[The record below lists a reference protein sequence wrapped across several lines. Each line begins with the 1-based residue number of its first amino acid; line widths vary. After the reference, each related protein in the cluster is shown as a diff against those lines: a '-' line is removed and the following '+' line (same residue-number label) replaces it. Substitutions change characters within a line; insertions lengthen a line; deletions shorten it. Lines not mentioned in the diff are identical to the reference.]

1 MGGAEPRAPERGRAP
16 WPPIDLLG
24 RIRHDP
30 THMAERAAL
39 FGVERLGRE
48 SVERLAKMRAKV
60 PPDRLKDTVVE
71 RGVHTA
77 IAEGAFVGGPFMGLI
92 PVMFCAALLAQGRMV
107 LELAELSG
115 RSATDPERAVD
126 MLVLQ
131 GAYPTREEARRAIA
145 ELPEPEPAA
154 RVPEGPAEGAGEGP
168 AEGSTEGPAEGGPA
182 PKLSLREWLHVVERM
197 AYVLGV
203 ISPGGSS
210 AAAGRLRY
218 LRWAAVA
225 LLVAVGLMLPFVW
238 VPVLGV
244 AYRSATLRLATRA
257 SILFGLVEDERD
269 EATKTR
275 GRGRVRPL
283 AMLVALRTIAVLVV
297 PFAVSVLMVF
307 TGAHIANQRWLAV
320 AAGVVGVSIGSCLVW
335 RFRQWRRTGH

>member
-1 MGGAEPRAPERGRAP
+1 MGGAEPRAAERGRAP

-77 IAEGAFVGGPFMGLI
+77 IAEGAFVGGPFIGLI

-131 GAYPTREEARRAIA
+131 GAYPTRDEARRAIA

-154 RVPEGPAEGAGEGP
+154 HVPEGPAEGE
-168 AEGSTEGPAEGGPA
+168 PA

-210 AAAGRLRY
+210 AAAAGRLRY

>member
-1 MGGAEPRAPERGRAP
+1 MGGAEPRAPERGHAP

-30 THMAERAAL
+30 AHMAERAAL

-60 PPDRLKDTVVE
+60 PPERLKDTVVE

-131 GAYPTREEARRAIA
+131 GAHPTREEARRAIA
-145 ELPEPEPAA
+145 ALPEAADRPGPTTAPAA
-154 RVPEGPAEGAGEGP
+154 ADDGAADDGAADGEP
-168 AEGSTEGPAEGGPA
+168 P
-182 PKLSLREWLHVVERM
+182 PKLSLREWLRVVERM

-218 LRWAAVA
+218 LRWAGVA

-335 RFRQWRRTGH
+335 RFRQWRQHGH

>member
-1 MGGAEPRAPERGRAP
+1 MGGAGPRAPERDRAP

-48 SVERLAKMRAKV
+48 SVERLAKMRRSV
-60 PPDRLKDTVVE
+60 PPERLKDTVVE

-131 GAYPTREEARRAIA
+131 GAYPTREQARRALA
-145 ELPEPEPAA
+145 ELPEPDDA
-154 RVPEGPAEGAGEGP
+154 AEGAAEGTEAGTAGGT
-168 AEGSTEGPAEGGPA
+168 AEGSAAGEPA
-182 PKLSLREWLHVVERM
+182 PKLSLREWLRVVERM

-218 LRWAAVA
+218 LRWAGVV

-269 EATKTR
+269 QAARTR

-283 AMLVALRTIAVLVV
+283 AMLVFLRTIAVLVV
-297 PFAVSVLMVF
+297 PFAVSVIMVF

-335 RFRQWRRTGH
+335 RFRQWRRGH

>member
-48 SVERLAKMRAKV
+48 SVERLAKMRRSV
-60 PPDRLKDTVVE
+60 PPEQLKHTVIE

-145 ELPEPEPAA
+145 ELPEPERRRACPKA
-154 RVPEGPAEGAGEGP
+154 RRRA
-168 AEGSTEGPAEGGPA
+168 
-182 PKLSLREWLHVVERM
+182 REKARRK
-197 AYVLGV
+197 A
-203 ISPGGSS
+203 
-210 AAAGRLRY
+210 RR
-218 LRWAAVA
+218 
-225 LLVAVGLMLPFVW
+225 
-238 VPVLGV
+238 
-244 AYRSATLRLATRA
+244 RA
-257 SILFGLVEDERD
+257 SR
-269 EATKTR
+269 
-275 GRGRVRPL
+275 RPGCRC
-283 AMLVALRTIAVLVV
+283 ASGCAWSSGWRTC
-297 PFAVSVLMVF
+297 S
-307 TGAHIANQRWLAV
+307 G
-320 AAGVVGVSIGSCLVW
+320 
-335 RFRQWRRTGH
+335 